1 MASTQVATAASPVM
15 FTVVRIMSRMRSTPA
30 TSATPSTGRPTDCST
45 MASMIIPELG
55 TPAVS
60 MGPIPGFYGT
70 GQIIGYEFKWGHAL
84 SNALTRGRAAVRH
97 ALGLQPDDE
106 SDDFTYAYAT
116 GSYFAS

>member
-1 MASTQVATAASPVM
+1 
-15 FTVVRIMSRMRSTPA
+15 
-30 TSATPSTGRPTDCST
+30 
-45 MASMIIPELG
+45 MIIPELG